1 MWYNHRMELAR
12 NSTSRA
18 RRYALLD
25 KNGRWLEVKVEA
37 TEKAF
42 DLLYALIKA
51 HNDKV
56 ERMQR

>member
-1 MWYNHRMELAR
+1 MELAR